1 MSTAATACLQQKPQN
16 LISQGM
22 QNSG

>member
-1 MSTAATACLQQKPQN
+1 MSTATPCLQQKPQN

-22 QNSG
+22 QNSE